1 MDSKCL
7 YCTEFLKEVYNKRH
21 IINLDESGFSKSI
34 KQNYSWLPRG
44 RGSSII
50 NEFFWGRANLVFAIS
65 NQGDML
71 GMITN
76 QNVKSIDY
84 WIFMIVLEKWLKAV
98 KIDIEKNVV
107 LIQD

>member
-1 MDSKCL
+1 M
-7 YCTEFLKEVYNKRH
+7 
-21 IINLDESGFSKSI
+21 
-34 KQNYSWLPRG
+34 
-44 RGSSII
+44 
-50 NEFFWGRANLVFAIS
+50 FAIS

-84 WIFMIVLEKWLKAV
+84 WIFMIVLEKWLKAA